1 MGIFGRKNE
10 TTDTTVSPDLAAL
23 TGTYTLDPTHT
34 TIGFVA
40 RHAMVTNVKGGFGDF
55 TGTLTLDGSD
65 PSNSTA
71 EIDVAMDSVDTG
83 NADRDGH
90 LKNAD
95 FFKTDEFPKMTFRST
110 EAEAL
115 GGDDYRITGD
125 LTILGTT
132 RPLSIDLEFNGSAT
146 DPFGNERV
154 GFEGTASILRSE
166 WGLTWN
172 AALETGGVLVSDKIK
187 LVFDISAIKN
197 ACRGPAPRGTGAR
210 EPCRARPPSL
220 PEGGRSC
227 VRARLPHRAGRLRRL
242 PGGAL
247 HPGPRPGADRAPPDG
262 RCRNGHSVAAV
273 NAPVT
278 PPARPARSGDAEGG
292 AGGAG

>member
-10 TTDTTVSPDLAAL
+10 TTATAGTAATAVSPELAAL

-110 EAEAL
+110 KAEAL

-154 GFEGTASILRSE
+154 GFEGSASILRSE

-197 ACRGPAPRGTGAR
+197 A
-210 EPCRARPPSL
+210 
-220 PEGGRSC
+220 
-227 VRARLPHRAGRLRRL
+227 
-242 PGGAL
+242 
-247 HPGPRPGADRAPPDG
+247 
-262 RCRNGHSVAAV
+262 
-273 NAPVT
+273 
-278 PPARPARSGDAEGG
+278 
-292 AGGAG
+292 